1 MTMAALST
9 RVLRRGVAL
18 CLVLGLVAL
27 SAGCLVGSGSSTKMT
42 ANAVFTDAQDLVVGA
57 QVQMA
62 DVPVGQVTAISLAG
76 TRAKVT
82 MSIDKSARVPADAT
96 AAIDQTTILG
106 EHFVRLQ
113 VPRTPAGDG
122 AQALLANGGTIAH
135 TSVIPNVEQFV
146 SAGAQVFGSVSTND
160 LAQIIAAGGQGFD
173 GQAASLRQLL
183 NSLSAVTAGYASH
196 TSDIQTVVNSLDQL
210 GSTLAPSSSA
220 DAQAVTNLAQTVSIL
235 AQQSGRFTDLLQA
248 LNGASTQGRSL
259 LETYMPQINDQLN
272 ALGAVANQLGA
283 HQQDLLGLL
292 RNLPLHN
299 TSLRKDAVNN
309 FVQVLD
315 NLIVC
320 GIPGGGADPSSA
332 AATCGSAG

>member
-1 MTMAALST
+1 MRRALST
-9 RVLRRGVAL
+9 RLFRRGATFCVAVAL
-18 CLVLGLVAL
+18 VAG
-27 SAGCLVGSGSSTKMT
+27 SAGCLTGGGSPTKIT
-42 ANAVFTDAQDLVVGA
+42 ANAVFSDAQDLVPGA

-62 DVPVGQVTAISLAG
+62 DVPIGQVTAIALDGSS
-76 TRAKVT
+76 AKVT

-96 AAIDQTTILG
+96 AALDQTTILG
-106 EHFVRLQ
+106 EHFVQLR
-113 VPRTPAGDG
+113 VPAGHRSSH
-122 AQALLANGGTIAH
+122 QVLLANGAAIAH
-135 TSVIPNVEQFV
+135 TTVIPNVERFI

-183 NSLSAVTAGYASH
+183 NSLSSVTAGYASH
-196 TSDIQTVVNSLDQL
+196 TSDIQTVITSLDQL

-220 DAQAVTNLAQTVSIL
+220 DAQAVSNLSQTVSIL

-248 LNGASTQGRSL
+248 LNSVSSQGRSL
-259 LETYMPQINDQLN
+259 LETYFPQINDQLT
-272 ALGAVANQLGA
+272 ALGAVANQLGS

-292 RNLPLHN
+292 RDLPLHN
-299 TSLRKDAVNN
+299 TTLPKDVVNN

-315 NLIVC
+315 DLIVC
-320 GIPGGGADPSSA
+320 GIPGGGGDPSSP

>member
-1 MTMAALST
+1 M
-9 RVLRRGVAL
+9 RRGRASKLFRRGAAFCVVVAL
-18 CLVLGLVAL
+18 VAGT
-27 SAGCLVGSGSSTKMT
+27 AGCLTGGGSSTKMT
-42 ANAVFTDAQDLVVGA
+42 ANAVFSDAEDLVPGA

-62 DVPVGQVTAISLAG
+62 DVPIGQVTAIALDGSS
-76 TRAKVT
+76 AKVT

-96 AAIDQTTILG
+96 AALDQTTILG
-106 EHFVRLQ
+106 EHFVQLQ
-113 VPRTPAGDG
+113 VPSSHNSTH
-122 AQALLANGGTIAH
+122 QALLANGGTIAR
-135 TSVIPNVEQFV
+135 TSVIPNVEQFI

-183 NSLSAVTAGYASH
+183 NSLSTVTAGYASH
-196 TSDIQTVVNSLDQL
+196 SSDIQTVINSLDQL

-220 DAQAVTNLAQTVSIL
+220 DAQAVSNLAQTVSIL

-248 LNGASTQGRSL
+248 LNSVSSQGRSL
-259 LETYMPQINDQLN
+259 LETYFPQITDQLT
-272 ALGAVANQLGA
+272 ALGAVANQLGS

-292 RNLPLHN
+292 KDLPLHN
-299 TSLRKDAVNN
+299 TTLPRDIVNN

-315 NLIVC
+315 DLIVC
-320 GIPGGGADPSSA
+320 GIPGGGGDPSSP

>member
-1 MTMAALST
+1 M
-9 RVLRRGVAL
+9 VLA
-18 CLVLGLVAL
+18 LVAL
-27 SAGCLVGSGSSTKMT
+27 SAGCLVGGGSSTSMT
-42 ANAVFTDAQDLVVGA
+42 ATAFFSDAEDLVVGA

-62 DVPVGQVTAISLAG
+62 DVPVGRVTAISLAG
-76 TRAKVT
+76 SRAKVT
-82 MSIDKSARVPADAT
+82 MSFDKSARVPVDAT

-106 EHFVRLQ
+106 EHFVQLQ
-113 VPRTPAGDG
+113 VPRSRVSRG
-122 AQALLANGGTIAH
+122 ADRLLADGGTITH
-135 TSVIPNVEQFV
+135 TAVIPTVEQFV

-173 GQAASLRQLL
+173 GAAASLRQLL
-183 NSLSAVTAGYASH
+183 NSLSAVTIGYAGH

-210 GSTLAPSSSA
+210 GSTLAPSSGA

-248 LNGASTQGRSL
+248 LNGVSTQGRSL
-259 LETYMPQINDQLN
+259 LETSMPEIDDQLT
-272 ALGAVANQLGA
+272 ALGAVAGQLGS
-283 HQQDLLGLL
+283 HQQDLLGILHE
-292 RNLPLHN
+292 LPLHN
-299 TSLRKDAVNN
+299 TSLPKDVVNN

>member
-1 MTMAALST
+1 MTRARST
-9 RVLRRGVAL
+9 RLFRRGAAFCVVVAL
-18 CLVLGLVAL
+18 VAG
-27 SAGCLVGSGSSTKMT
+27 SAGCLTGGSSATKIT
-42 ANAVFTDAQDLVVGA
+42 ATAVFSDAEDLVPGA

-62 DVPVGQVTAISLAG
+62 DVPIGQVTAITLDGSD
-76 TRAKVT
+76 AKVT

-96 AAIDQTTILG
+96 AALDQTTILG
-106 EHFVRLQ
+106 EHFVQLK
-113 VPRTPAGDG
+113 VPLGQGSSD
-122 AQALLANGGTIAH
+122 QALLTNGGTIAH
-135 TSVIPNVEQFV
+135 TTAIPNVEQFI

-183 NSLSAVTAGYASH
+183 NSLSSVTAGYASH
-196 TSDIQTVVNSLDQL
+196 TSDIQSLITSLDQL
-210 GSTLAPSSSA
+210 GSTLAPSSGA
-220 DAQAVTNLAQTVSIL
+220 DAQAVSNLSQTVSNL

-248 LNGASTQGRSL
+248 LNSVSSQGRSL
-259 LETYMPQINDQLN
+259 LETYFPQINDQLT
-272 ALGAVANQLGA
+272 ALGAVANQLGS
-283 HQQDLLGLL
+283 HQQDVLGLL

-299 TSLRKDAVNN
+299 TTLPKDVVNN

-320 GIPGGGADPSSA
+320 GLPGGGGDPSSA